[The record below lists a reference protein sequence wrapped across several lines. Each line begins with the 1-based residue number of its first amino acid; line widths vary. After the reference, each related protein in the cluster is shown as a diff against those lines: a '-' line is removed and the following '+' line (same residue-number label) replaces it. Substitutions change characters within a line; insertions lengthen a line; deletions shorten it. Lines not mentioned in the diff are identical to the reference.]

1 MTIPVWDEFGHKS
14 GRLFHLSKYGQKNPD
29 TQEDYAS
36 KDEDTAAIREIKV
49 QQKERDLTSFN
60 KTNQVKKE
68 TKTENNNNNKN
79 YKAYQDEFSQ
89 GVNPNPNSNPKTAFF

>member
-36 KDEDTAAIREIKV
+36 KDEGTAAIREIKV

-68 TKTENNNNNKN
+68 TKKKTTTTKN
-79 YKAYQDEFSQ
+79 YKAYWDVFSQ
-89 GVNPNPNSNPKTAFF
+89 GVNSNPNTTPKTAFF